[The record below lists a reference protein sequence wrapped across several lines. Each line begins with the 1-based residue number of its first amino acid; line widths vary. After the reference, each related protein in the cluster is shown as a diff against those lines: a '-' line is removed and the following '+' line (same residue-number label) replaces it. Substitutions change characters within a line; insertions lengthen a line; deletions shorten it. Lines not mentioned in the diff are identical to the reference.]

1 METSGF
7 VTKEELF
14 KIIGGIISS
23 RVVKAIEEFVRKN
36 TERGQEF
43 SVLEK
48 VVRVEEELKSLKEID
63 LRRFETINDS
73 FEALHRETG
82 KSFEGLSR
90 DGQAVLGRWKRGFLL
105 CNDLFWLDLA
115 F

>member
-1 METSGF
+1 MSGSELVTREEVLKLLEGVVSEHVVQAVKVF
-7 VTKEELF
+7 VQNNSERAKEFTLIE
-14 KIIGGIISS
+14 
-23 RVVKAIEEFVRKN
+23 RVM
-36 TERGQEF
+36 
-43 SVLEK
+43 
-48 VVRVEEELKSLKEID
+48 RVEEELKSLKEVEPTR
-63 LRRFETINDS
+63 LEEINDGS
-73 FEALHRETG
+73 EALQRETG